1 MDLYANHLVD
11 DVQRVVFLHP
21 LEVARFEADREFCV
35 NETGE
40 LQEPVTVT
48 IDMVGADPT
57 LRGDGLPLFWANDP
71 AEADELMSELV
82 EAIRRTG
89 GKGELEIA
97 QSGLN
102 WEVVKPVKQKADKPD
117 RHSKLGL
124 KDQDLRE
131 MYRTMVT
138 ARLCDEAQFRLN
150 RQGKAP
156 FVVPVSGHEGCQI
169 GTAWPL
175 TRGKDIFVP
184 YYRDMAVCLVAGM
197 TPKDVFLGV
206 FGKADD
212 PSSGGRQMP
221 AHWGSRR
228 LGIITGSSPISTQV
242 PHAAG
247 IAYAMKYRGEDAVV
261 ASWFGDGG
269 TSEGDWHEALNFA
282 GVHDLPVVFVCENN
296 LYAIS
301 VPLSKQMGVT
311 DVSVRAEGYGFP
323 GTSVDGN
330 DVLACYEAMS
340 QAVDRARKGQ
350 GPTLIEVR
358 TYRFHPHT
366 SDDDDRT
373 YRTREEVEEWKA
385 KDPIVMF
392 GGYLRDVGLIDGD
405 GIESLRGE
413 LKEEVDRAVD
423 EAWDAPD
430 PDPQTLH
437 RHVFAEEG

>member
-1 MDLYANHLVD
+1 VA
-11 DVQRVVFLHP
+11 QR
-21 LEVARFEADREFCV
+21 
-35 NETGE
+35 
-40 LQEPVTVT
+40 
-48 IDMVGADPT
+48 
-57 LRGDGLPLFWANDP
+57 
-71 AEADELMSELV
+71 
-82 EAIRRTG
+82 
-89 GKGELEIA
+89 
-97 QSGLN
+97 
-102 WEVVKPVKQKADKPD
+102 VKQKADKPD

-124 KDQDLRE
+124 KDQDLLE

-156 FVVPVSGHEGCQI
+156 FVVPVSGHEGCQV
-169 GTAWPL
+169 GTAWPM

-228 LGIITGSSPISTQV
+228 LGIITGSSPIATQI
-242 PHAAG
+242 PHASG

-261 ASWFGDGG
+261 TSWFGDGA

-282 GVHDLPVVFVCENN
+282 GIHKLPAIFICENN

-301 VPLSKQMGVT
+301 VPLSKQAGVEKLAT
-311 DVSVRAEGYGFP
+311 RAEGYGFP
-323 GTSVDGN
+323 GVTVDGN
-330 DVLACYEAMS
+330 DVFACYEAMKD
-340 QAVDRARKGQ
+340 AVDRARSGE
-350 GPTLIEVR
+350 GPTLIECM

-373 YRTREEVEEWKA
+373 YRTREEVEEA
-385 KDPIVMF
+385 KSKDSLIVF
-392 GGYLRDVGLIDGD
+392 AQYLKQAGLMDD
-405 GIESLRGE
+405 EKVESLRVE
-413 LKEEVDRAVD
+413 LKAEVDAAVE
-423 EAWDAPD
+423 EAWNAAD
-430 PDPQTLH
+430 PEPESAM
-437 RHVFAEEG
+437 RHVFSEGS